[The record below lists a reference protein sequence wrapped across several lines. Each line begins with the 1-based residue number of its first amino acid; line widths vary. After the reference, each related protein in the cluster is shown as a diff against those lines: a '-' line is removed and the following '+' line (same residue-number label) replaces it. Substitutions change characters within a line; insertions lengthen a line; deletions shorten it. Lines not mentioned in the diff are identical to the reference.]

1 MAAAT
6 KIKHILVV
14 GGGSAGWLSAC
25 HLARQLQC
33 QQPGSVQVTLL
44 ESADIPTIGVGEGTV
59 PAIRQSLQHLGISE
73 TDFIRECDA
82 TFKQGIKFVD
92 WRRPVA
98 GQQHY
103 YYHPFDFPEQQ
114 PIALSPYYLL
124 NPGAES
130 FVNRLTIQGRVCD
143 AGLAPKTMTHP
154 EFAGLCHYAYHLD
167 AAKFADFLTR
177 HATEKLG
184 VKHLKAN
191 VTAVRQHPDGSL
203 ASVLTDSAGEIS
215 ADFFVDCTGFRS
227 LLLGETLQVPF
238 ISKNDILL
246 ADQAVAIQIPYAEPD
261 SPIPCYTLAT
271 AQVAGWIWDIGL
283 SKRRGT
289 GYVYSSQFTD
299 AAASELTLRQYLGP
313 AGAALPCRHI
323 PMQVGYRQSFWQKNC
338 VAIGLSQGF
347 VEPLEATGLLVYDA
361 AARYLAELLPLD
373 SRLLGTAAAE
383 FDQHV
388 HYAWDRVI
396 DFIKLHYLLSDRND
410 SMFWSVN
417 RQTDSV
423 PASLQRKLCRW
434 QQQLPSPYDFAS
446 KFEIFNLDNYLY
458 VLYGMD
464 FMTDLSQRQSCYPQQ
479 AAADRYF
486 QQIKLQAS
494 QAIQHLPGH
503 RQLLTQIQQYRL
515 QTI

>member
-6 KIKHILVV
+6 RIKHILVV
-14 GGGSAGWLSAC
+14 GGGTAGWLSAC
-25 HLARQLQC
+25 HLARHLQC

-82 TFKQGIKFVD
+82 TFKQGIKFVG
-92 WRRPVA
+92 WRKA
-98 GQQHY
+98 NGGQRHH
-103 YYHPFDFPEQQ
+103 YYHPFDYPEQQ
-114 PIALSPYYLL
+114 PIALTPYYLL
-124 NPGAES
+124 KPGPDNY
-130 FVNRLTIQGRVCD
+130 VNRLTIQGQVCD
-143 AGLAPKTMTHP
+143 AGLAPKTISPP
-154 EFAGLCHYAYHLD
+154 EYDGLCNYAYHLD
-167 AAKFADFLTR
+167 AARFAAFLTR

-184 VKHLKAN
+184 VNHIKAN
-191 VTAVRQHPDGSL
+191 VSAVRQNADGSI
-203 ASVLTDSAGEIS
+203 ASVMTDSVGEVS

-227 LLLGETLQVPF
+227 LLLGDTLQVPF

-246 ADQAVAIQIPYAEPD
+246 ADNAVALQMPYATAD
-261 SPIPCYTLAT
+261 SPIASYTIAS
-271 AQVAGWIWDIGL
+271 AQNAGWIWDIGL

-289 GYVYSSQFTD
+289 GYVYSSQFAD
-299 AAASELTLRQYLGP
+299 AETAEQTLRQYLGP
-313 AGAALPCRHI
+313 AAAELPCRHI

-361 AARYLAELLPLD
+361 AARYLAEILPLD
-373 SRLLGTAAAE
+373 TRLLAAAAAE

-396 DFIKLHYLLSDRND
+396 DFIKLHYLLSDLD
-410 SMFWSVN
+410 DIGFWHAN
-417 RQTDSV
+417 RLPETV
-423 PASLQRKLCRW
+423 PASLQTKLERW
-434 QQQLPSPYDFAS
+434 QQQLPSQYDFAS
-446 KFEIFNLDNYLY
+446 RFEIFNLDNYLY

-464 FMTDLSQRQSCYPQQ
+464 FYTDLTLRQSCYPHG
-479 AAADRYF
+479 AAAERYF
-486 QQIKLQAS
+486 GQIRQQAS
-494 QAIQHLPGH
+494 QAVRQLPAH
-503 RQLLTQIQQYRL
+503 RQLLAQIQQYRL

>member
-1 MAAAT
+1 MAPASA
-6 KIKHILVV
+6 IKQILVV
-14 GGGSAGWLSAC
+14 GGGSAGWLTAC

-44 ESADIPTIGVGEGTV
+44 ESSDIPTIGVGEGTV
-59 PAIRQSLQHLGISE
+59 PAIRQSLQYLGISE

-82 TFKQGIKFVD
+82 TFKQGIKFVG
-92 WRRPVA
+92 WRQAVSGLP
-98 GQQHY
+98 HH
-103 YYHPFDFPEQQ
+103 YYHPFDYPEQQ
-114 PIALSPYYLL
+114 SVALTPYYLL
-124 NPGAES
+124 NPGTDS
-130 FVNRLTIQGRVCD
+130 FANRLTIQGRVCD
-143 AGLAPKTMTHP
+143 AGLAPKTISHC
-154 EFAGLCHYAYHLD
+154 EYDGLCNYAYHLD
-167 AAKFADFLTR
+167 AAKFAAFLTR

-184 VKHLKAN
+184 VKHVKAN
-191 VTAVRQHPDGSL
+191 VRAVRQHADGSL
-203 ASVLTDSAGEIS
+203 ASVLTDTAGDIS

-246 ADQAVAIQIPYAEPD
+246 ADQAVAMQIPYAEPD
-261 SPIPCYTLAT
+261 SPIPSYTLAT
-271 AQVAGWIWDIGL
+271 AQAAGWIWDIGL

-289 GYVYSSQFTD
+289 GYVYSSQFAD
-299 AAASELTLRQYLGP
+299 ADTAERTLRQYLGP
-313 AGAALPCRHI
+313 AAAALPCRHI

-373 SRLLGTAAAE
+373 TRLLPAAAAQ

-396 DFIKLHYLLSDRND
+396 DFIKLHYVLSDRRD
-410 SMFWSVN
+410 SLFWQAN
-417 RQTDSV
+417 RLPETI
-423 PASLQRKLCRW
+423 PASLQAKLSRW
-434 QQQLPSPYDFAS
+434 QQQLPSQYDFAS
-446 KFEIFNLDNYLY
+446 RFEIFNLDNYLY

-464 FMTDLSQRQSCYPQQ
+464 FTTDLTLRRSCYPEHAVAERHFSQIRQQ
-479 AAADRYF
+479 ACQAV
-486 QQIKLQAS
+486 QQ
-494 QAIQHLPGH
+494 LPAH
-503 RQLLTQIQQYRL
+503 RQLLAQIQQYRL